1 MNMSRL
7 KQLTLSGS
15 LLSLLAAPS
24 LAQAS
29 KSDVVETY
37 SVLAAMIENRC
48 GDAVAELNRK
58 LPNKN
63 PEILIL
69 AGTMYEKGQC
79 LNEDWEKGAQLYQ
92 QAAQLGARSALPR
105 LVALYALHDH
115 DPAAALWWAAQ
126 RPTMLPKA
134 CLPTADPLKDAPS
147 FLNELR
153 SWPIPQL
160 SACSYHAGVIFR
172 MLSDTSYGVLFGA
185 SDEAKMEVQLNAE
198 TATIQWQEIGDKKI
212 TLSRITGD
220 LKPDLST
227 MPNPED
233 DRFVFRLWSVG
244 VKALQEFGPP
254 PVSAASWSPKYTFA
268 IEHTFDSYSWI
279 NYFSISPL

>member
-1 MNMSRL
+1 MNIDRL
-7 KQLTLSGS
+7 KHLILSGS

-24 LAQAS
+24 LAQAA
-29 KSDVVETY
+29 KADMVETY
-37 SVLAAMIENRC
+37 SVLAAIIGNRC
-48 GDAVAELNRK
+48 VDAVAELNRK

-92 QAAQLGARSALPR
+92 QAAQLGAQAALSR
-105 LVALYALHDH
+105 LVAVYALHDR

-134 CLPTADPLKDAPS
+134 CVPAADPLKDATS
-147 FLNELR
+147 FINELR
-153 SWPIPQL
+153 AWPAPQL

-172 MLSDTSYGVLFGA
+172 MLSDTSYGVLFGP
-185 SDEAKMEVQLNAE
+185 SDEAKIEVQLNAGA
-198 TATIQWQEIGDKKI
+198 ATIQWQEAGSKKI
-212 TLSRITGD
+212 TISRVAVD
-220 LKPDLST
+220 LKPDMST
-227 MPNPED
+227 MPNAED
-233 DRFVFRLWSVG
+233 DRFMYRLWGVG

-254 PVSAASWSPKYTFA
+254 PTSAAS
-268 IEHTFDSYSWI
+268 
-279 NYFSISPL
+279 